1 LGRSGYT
8 ITVGNQD
15 GCEATL
21 PITPEDVPG
30 FSATVFEAVQPTCE
44 EATGTITVTSVTTD
58 LEYSIDGTTFAPY
71 PANGWTGLAPGD
83 YTITVRNEDGCEASA
98 DITIEEVPGLPVI
111 EVEAVQPTCEEA
123 TGTIT
128 VTDVTSDLEYSIDGT
143 TFAPYPANGWTGLAP
158 GDYTI
163 TVRNEDGCEAS
174 ADITIEDVPGLPV
187 IEVEAVQPTCE
198 EATGTITVTDA

>member
-44 EATGTITVTSVTTD
+44 EATGAITVTSATTD

-83 YTITVRNEDGCEASA
+83 YTITVRNDDGCEASA
-98 DITIEEVPGLPVI
+98 DSTIEYVPGLPVI

-123 TGTIT
+123 TGRIT
-128 VTDVTSDLEYSIDGT
+128 VTDPSADLEYKLNDGE
-143 TFAPYPANGWTGLAP
+143 FAPYPANGWNDLA
-158 GDYTI
+158 
-163 TVRNEDGCEAS
+163 
-174 ADITIEDVPGLPV
+174 
-187 IEVEAVQPTCE
+187 
-198 EATGTITVTDA
+198 